1 MPIIGQE
8 PCAAP
13 SVDSFPERRQVKEHL
28 GSRGRVSSLVLGGIC
43 RSIFWASCLHSWTSQ
58 YKVSCKIKRT
68 FHVLLLPFKPLWR
81 IFTVGAS
88 GASGRRLSFSMKSDG
103 ASPSV
108 AIFFL
113 EKLRRST
120 QYSIFNCYAALF
132 WQAQMTLEISS
143 AWGSISKRIASV
155 RVAAVSWVSQISWTE
170 H

>member
-1 MPIIGQE
+1 MQGPMPIIGQE

-108 AIFFL
+108 AIFFFWKSWGEVHNIL
-113 EKLRRST
+113 YLIAMLLCFDRPRWPWKFHLRGDPYR
-120 QYSIFNCYAALF
+120 N
-132 WQAQMTLEISS
+132 E
-143 AWGSISKRIASV
+143 
-155 RVAAVSWVSQISWTE
+155 SQV
-170 H
+170 